1 MLIEREKFATQID
14 RQVLANIRQIARE
27 EGRQLQ
33 VIVEEALK
41 AHIEQRARSAAR
53 PYVIQ
58 AYQSSLAR
66 FDVVYGSLSKL

>member
-41 AHIEQRARSAAR
+41 ALIEQRSRSAAR
-53 PYVIQ
+53 PHVMQ
-58 AYQSSLAR
+58 AYQSSIAR
-66 FDVVYGSLSKL
+66 FGSLYEKLAQ